1 MSRPPPEPLMHL
13 VQIFLPTA
21 DNEGRHFPSDWF
33 GDLQMD
39 LTDRFGG
46 VTVYAQ
52 APAEGFWQGVERT
65 SRDEIVI
72 FEVMCD
78 SLDEPWWR
86 DLRARLEAQFRQDQ
100 VLVRVQDVRVI

>member
-1 MSRPPPEPLMHL
+1 MHL
-13 VQIFLPTA
+13 VQILLPVT
-21 DNEGRHFPSDWF
+21 DNEGHPFPSDWF
-33 GDLQMD
+33 GDLRQE
-39 LTDRFGG
+39 LTDQYGG

-52 APAEGFWQGVERT
+52 APAEGFWRASERT

-78 SLDEPWWR
+78 RLNEPWWHDR
-86 DLRARLEAQFRQDQ
+86 RARLEAQFRQDQ